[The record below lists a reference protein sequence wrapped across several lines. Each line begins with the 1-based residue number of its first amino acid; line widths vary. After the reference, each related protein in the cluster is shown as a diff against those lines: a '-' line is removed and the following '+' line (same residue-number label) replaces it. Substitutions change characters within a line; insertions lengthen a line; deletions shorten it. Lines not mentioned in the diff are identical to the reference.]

1 MNFKINKRIFLDALN
16 IAAKAISVS
25 TPLPILGGI
34 KLSLENNLLTII
46 SSDSNISIKTVIKN
60 ENDKDVLMIES
71 EGDIVVESKDIL
83 EIVRKIDSDLINIE
97 VFDDSLVKIYGG
109 KSEFKINSMKAGDYP
124 FINFEINNT
133 PFKFD
138 TYTFFKIVD
147 ETSFA
152 CSEKDT
158 RPVLTGVNF
167 RADSGKLYVNATDS
181 YRLASKVVP
190 IDEKLF
196 FNITIPKKYLNDIY
210 HSISNVEEVEIV
222 VDNQKIIF
230 IFNNTIIEAR
240 LLDDEFPDVSRLI
253 PQSYSKILVVKT
265 KELIGAVDRSSFI
278 KAEGK
283 NVVKLNINEKEVII
297 TSVGTNG
304 SSYENVSVVS
314 FEGDPFEISC
324 SGKYLIDA
332 IKAIGADEVTLSFS
346 GDLKPFVIS
355 DKNDDSIIQ
364 LISPVRTYK

>member
-1 MNFKINKRIFLDALN
+1 MNFVINKRIFLDALN
-16 IAAKAISVS
+16 IAAKAISIS
-25 TPLPILGGI
+25 TPLPVLGGI
-34 KLSLENNLLTII
+34 KMVVENNSLTII
-46 SSDSNISIKTVIKN
+46 SSDSNISIKTIIKN
-60 ENDKDVLMIES
+60 EDEKEVLTINE
-71 EGDIVVESKDIL
+71 EGEIVVESKYIL
-83 EIVRKIDSDLINIE
+83 EIVRKIDSDFINVE
-97 VFDDSLVKIYGG
+97 VFDNSIVKIYGG
-109 KSEFKINSMKAGDYP
+109 KSEFKINSMSVSDYP
-124 FINFEINNT
+124 FINFDINST

-167 RADSGKLYVNATDS
+167 KAEDGKLYVNATDS

-190 IDEKLF
+190 IDENLS
-196 FNITIPKKYLNDIY
+196 FNITIPKKYLSDIY
-210 HSISNVEEVEIV
+210 HSITNVEEVEIAI
-222 VDNQKIIF
+222 DNQKIIF
-230 IFNNTIIEAR
+230 MFNNTIIEAR
-240 LLDDEFPDVSRLI
+240 LLDDEFPDAKTLI
-253 PQSYSKILVVKT
+253 PQSYSKVLTVKA
-265 KELIGAVDRSSFI
+265 KELAGAVDRSSFI

-283 NVVKLNINEKEVII
+283 NVVKLNINDKEVVV

-304 SSYENVSVVS
+304 SSYENVGVVS
-314 FEGDPFEISC
+314 FEGEPFEVSC

-332 IKAIGADEVTLSFS
+332 IKAISADEITLSFS
-346 GDLKPFVIS
+346 GELKPFVVS